1 MTKTISISN
10 RKGGVGKTATAH
22 ALGAGL
28 LRRGYKVLFVD
39 LDSQCN
45 LTDALGIDRGS
56 VEASSLEVLEG
67 SSTAAEAILKTEGG
81 DLLPASPE
89 LAKADRII
97 DGIGSEYKLKEALQ
111 LVARRYDYIIID
123 TPPALGILT
132 VNALTASNKV
142 IIPAQADLYS
152 LQGIEQLYGTI
163 GAVKLFTNKKLKTD
177 GILITRFT
185 GRSIISRDYKDNLEE
200 IAKLIDSKVYKTPIR
215 ECIAVRE
222 AQAIHT
228 DIFTY
233 SSRSNASKDYN
244 AFIDEFLGGKTE

>member
-1 MTKTISISN
+1 MTKTSAISN

-28 LRRGYKVLFVD
+28 RRRGYKVLFVD

-45 LTDALGIDRGS
+45 LTDALGIDKGK
-56 VEASSLEVLEG
+56 VEASSLDVLEG
-67 SSTAAEAILKTEGG
+67 SSKASEAILQTEGG
-81 DLLPASPE
+81 DLLPASPD

-97 DGIGSEYKLKEALQ
+97 DGVGSEYKLKEALQ
-111 LVARRYDYIIID
+111 SISRRYDYIIID
-123 TPPALGILT
+123 TPPALGVLT

-163 GAVKLFTNKKLKTD
+163 GAVKLFTNKKLQTD
-177 GILITRFT
+177 GILVTRYC
-185 GRSIISRDYKDNLEE
+185 GRSIISKDYKSNLEE
-200 IAKLIDSKVYKTPIR
+200 VANLIDSKVYKTPIR

-222 AQAIHT
+222 AQATHT
-228 DIFTY
+228 DIFSY
-233 SSRSNASKDYN
+233 SSRSNAAKDYE
-244 AFIDEFLGGKTE
+244 AFIEEFLGGKTV